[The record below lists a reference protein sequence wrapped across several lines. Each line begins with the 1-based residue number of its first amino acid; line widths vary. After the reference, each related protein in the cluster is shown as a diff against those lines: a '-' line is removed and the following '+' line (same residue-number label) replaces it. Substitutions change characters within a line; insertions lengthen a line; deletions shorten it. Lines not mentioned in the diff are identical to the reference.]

1 MSEDATPNEPKNP
14 LTEQE
19 QKIISIEKRRWKYQ
33 GAKEQAVRSE
43 LGMSAV
49 AYYQQLN
56 RLIDNP
62 RVIEQEPALMR
73 RLREHRD
80 SEV

>member
-1 MSEDATPNEPKNP
+1 MSEDATPNEPNNP
-14 LTEQE
+14 LTEVE

-33 GAKEQAVRSE
+33 GAKEQAVRTE

-49 AYYQQLN
+49 SYYQHLN
-56 RLIDNP
+56 HLIDNP
-62 RVIEQEPALMR
+62 RVIEQEPALTR

-80 SEV
+80 AGM